1 MKSVAAK
8 NLAPTTRLSGLR
20 SHSSSSPRPRFKAA
34 IPYSCALASVGRCV
48 RSIDAGS
55 VHHNWRASDMIPDR
69 TTGSVLV
76 HVPKLG
82 LACAGLMT
90 SNVIRA
96 IPPPPRKEHP
106 KPSQN
111 QRRRR
116 GERGTATVLRCARTM
131 VALGV
136 EKSEKSADCSSAS
149 RRSSN
154 EPIRVV
160 SPPLLLPDHIA
171 YSHTLELSTGRW
183 STFILLQLCPSQ
195 PASAAQPYD
204 GCSRPNEV
212 SLRLT
217 SLQGSTQGA
226 QST

>member
-1 MKSVAAK
+1 V
-8 NLAPTTRLSGLR
+8 
-20 SHSSSSPRPRFKAA
+20 
-34 IPYSCALASVGRCV
+34 IPYSCARACADRCV

-55 VHHNWRASDMIPDR
+55 FHHNWRASGMIPDW

-76 HVPKLG
+76 HAPKLG

-90 SNVIRA
+90 RDVKRA

-116 GERGTATVLRCARTM
+116 GERGTATVLGPARTM
-131 VALGV
+131 VAVGV
-136 EKSEKSADCSSAS
+136 VRLEKSADCSSAS

-154 EPIRVV
+154 EPTREV

-171 YSHTLELSTGRW
+171 HSHTLELSTGKMLDI
-183 STFILLQLCPSQ
+183 ILLQLCLSP
-195 PASAAQPYD
+195 PTNAAQP
-204 GCSRPNEV
+204 
-212 SLRLT
+212 
-217 SLQGSTQGA
+217 
-226 QST
+226 